1 MQRMNRMTKEQL
13 MSLLKFERE
22 NGYPSFRKE
31 IAQVLHERYNL
42 DIQKA
47 EEIVWDDFIGRKIT
61 EDIEWSQHMGP
72 NYWAKFI
79 LNNCKD
85 ALPKRMGRLVLQY

>member
-1 MQRMNRMTKEQL
+1 MNRMTKEQL

-22 NGYPSFRKE
+22 NGYPSFRDE
-31 IAQVLHERYNL
+31 IAKVLHERYNL
-42 DIQKA
+42 DFNTAK
-47 EEIVWDDFIGRKIT
+47 EIVWTDFIGKMIT

-79 LNNCKD
+79 LTNYSD
-85 ALPKRMGRLVLQY
+85 ALPKRTGRLVLQY